1 MHAAQ
6 VPLRAQRD
14 AVSFIAENWSL
25 VALRGAASI
34 LFGALAIAWP
44 DLTLLGLVWLFGI
57 YAVLDG
63 IFNIASGVRGVRER
77 RRDWVLVLLG
87 IAGIAAGVIAIVW
100 PGITALV
107 LIVFIGAWAVVT
119 GALEIVAA
127 IRMRS
132 QGGARWLLI
141 LAGLASVMFGVLVMW
156 FPGAGALALVLVIGS
171 YAIAS
176 GALLLVAAYRLRAL
190 NDADHTEAATAD

>member
-6 VPLRAQRD
+6 VPLRAERE
-14 AVSFIAENWSL
+14 AVSIIAENWSL

-34 LFGALAIAWP
+34 LFGILAIVWP

-63 IFNIASGVRGVRER
+63 IFNIVSGVRGVRER
-77 RRDWVLVLLG
+77 RRDWILVLLG
-87 IAGIAAGVIAIVW
+87 LAGIAAGVIAVVW
-100 PGITALV
+100 PGITAYLLV
-107 LIVFIGAWAVVT
+107 VFIGAWAVVT

-127 IRMRS
+127 IRRRGE
-132 QGGARWLLI
+132 GGARWLLI
-141 LAGLASVMFGVLVMW
+141 LAGLASVVFGVLVMW

-176 GALLLVAAYRLRAL
+176 GALLLVAAFQLRAL
-190 NDADHTEAATAD
+190 HDAERSQAGSD